1 MHENFGSQVRDR
13 GCFSSYSHFTAS
25 TEVSSLPLHLYLL
38 PLINMPRFGFVGDE
52 EVSSASPP
60 KPKENGSK
68 MSDTAP
74 ESQVQQPRSETQRE
88 EVPPPSKHVDP
99 TEQQR
104 SLMKESYTEP
114 EKTEIAPLEDGTIN
128 LEKLVEKEAA
138 RCAADPLLLK
148 EARDAAEYVEGEK
161 KVEESTVK
169 APVVASEEDQ
179 YLLEEVCTNWTTG
192 KKNHQTARCI
202 SAIRNCLLQGIKQVT
217 IASYV
222 AYYGVEEEEQ
232 AVELKRIKDCARKVN
247 KALKKES
254 QGAAE
259 KAAEG
264 MLTTR
269 STDLE
274 DLISKGIPYQRNGV
288 VFVRGDALQKTASV
302 ELEEGMAAL
311 NLSPEAKDAN
321 ATTQKSQ
328 INPNLKEA
336 DQVKNEQ
343 HWMTMWKDA
352 KTELKKLREE
362 LKGETDE
369 EIKDELKS
377 DIDCLKKK
385 KDEWAMLLGMK

>member
-1 MHENFGSQVRDR
+1 
-13 GCFSSYSHFTAS
+13 
-25 TEVSSLPLHLYLL
+25 
-38 PLINMPRFGFVGDE
+38 
-52 EVSSASPP
+52 
-60 KPKENGSK
+60 
-68 MSDTAP
+68 
-74 ESQVQQPRSETQRE
+74 
-88 EVPPPSKHVDP
+88 
-99 TEQQR
+99 
-104 SLMKESYTEP
+104 
-114 EKTEIAPLEDGTIN
+114 
-128 LEKLVEKEAA
+128 
-138 RCAADPLLLK
+138 
-148 EARDAAEYVEGEK
+148 
-161 KVEESTVK
+161 
-169 APVVASEEDQ
+169 
-179 YLLEEVCTNWTTG
+179 
-192 KKNHQTARCI
+192 
-202 SAIRNCLLQGIKQVT
+202 
-217 IASYV
+217 
-222 AYYGVEEEEQ
+222 
-232 AVELKRIKDCARKVN
+232 
-247 KALKKES
+247 
-254 QGAAE
+254 
-259 KAAEG
+259 